1 MSLKILFK
9 KLKEITMYRNIV
21 FQNWA
26 IAHPQRDHNSIQWV
40 ALLAIVYISR
50 KNVNNPYGVF
60 VLKKINRKK
69 KLQKPI
75 NKHRLNIPFFQK
87 NRSSQICYFQVP
99 FKLLSPF
106 IRIKSTIEEQ
116 LSF

>member
-69 KLQKPI
+69 NYENQLI
-75 NKHRLNIPFFQK
+75 NIDLIYHSSRKIDHLKYVIFKSPLNYCRRL
-87 NRSSQICYFQVP
+87 
-99 FKLLSPF
+99 
-106 IRIKSTIEEQ
+106 
-116 LSF
+116 